1 MQAREVVPAEG
12 EETGAVGEVVLA
24 EAGKAKVVK
33 AAAMRMVDEEA
44 PEEDTTIQEAEH
56 RNNSSA
62 HIHRRKQTPRRM
74 DHMLP
79 T

>member
-1 MQAREVVPAEG
+1 VVPAEG
-12 EETGAVGEVVLA
+12 EEIGAVGEVVLA
-24 EAGKAKVVK
+24 EAGKVKVVK

-44 PEEDTTIQEAEH
+44 PEEDTTTREAEH
-56 RNNSSA
+56 RNNSTA

-74 DHMLP
+74 DRMLP